1 MIYRVG
7 DNEITSY
14 DRKSLKTTPKSGSE
28 EKFSLEYRSP
38 ETLKEKD
45 KKDSQETKET
55 VSGTAR
61 EEGVRLELSGQRNV
75 SAADSRS
82 LTGAAKPVL
91 QTSLGIRDFFHQ
103 TVSAI
108 KDFFYKIW
116 NDVPTEEK
124 VENASPD
131 MGKAPV
137 TAEELTKD
145 IKYVARNSDLVTY
158 YDRSGKLV
166 QPNASDKERIL
177 HGDRNVKKL

>member
-14 DRKSLKTTPKSGSE
+14 DSKSLKTTPKSGSE

-38 ETLKEKD
+38 EASKEPD
-45 KKDSQETKET
+45 KKDDQETKKT

-61 EEGVRLELSGQRNV
+61 EGVRLELGGQRNI
-75 SAADSRS
+75 SATDRRS
-82 LTGAAKPVL
+82 LTRTSKPAS
-91 QTSLGIRDFFHQ
+91 QTSLGIRDFLQ
-103 TVSAI
+103 QAVSAI

-116 NDVPTEEK
+116 NDVPAEEK
-124 VENASPD
+124 VEKASQD
-131 MGKAPV
+131 TRKAPV